1 MQKPLWDSVSSLL
14 HRCKCTI
21 HWWVKRF
28 RIGKITFFPQNGHQL
43 KKMTNKPF
51 AAQWDV
57 FNKVYQH
64 TSNSHPW
71 SPPLKCVLKYEKH
84 RLRRKV
90 ASSNTYRANH
100 NKVSSSWQP
109 KLDILKRGGEQDSIF
124 FLLSQTFSSKGRG
137 KIDLSSLHI
146 IKYLHISHGTEGP
159 VLLSNLPIHLKI
171 CFHLLKT
178 LNLGCFF
185 VSWFLWIILHVV

>member
-1 MQKPLWDSVSSLL
+1 MRCWWQSSVYAPLGEVQSPCRSHFGTRFHPSS
-14 HRCKCTI
+14 TDANVPFI
-21 HWWVKRF
+21 WWVKRF
-28 RIGKITFFPQNGHQL
+28 LVGKRGCHPFFSPQNGHQL

-71 SPPLKCVLKYEKH
+71 SPPLKCVLKYEKY

-124 FLLSQTFSSKGRG
+124 FLLSQTFFLKRPGQNWF
-137 KIDLSSLHI
+137 KLSS
-146 IKYLHISHGTEGP
+146 YY
-159 VLLSNLPIHLKI
+159 
-171 CFHLLKT
+171 
-178 LNLGCFF
+178 
-185 VSWFLWIILHVV
+185 